1 MAQNEYMDYK
11 TRATVPDADFTI
23 FNMNDF
29 RDALVQLG
37 INVYKWNLPI
47 PEDKDYK
54 LKFYVQ
60 EYEKG
65 KLIKD
70 TVLNQWSTKRWGNDD
85 RGMAAYI
92 FLKNLRI
99 ITEMPEEDDPKFRLK
114 FSLNNGLYQCS
125 GSISDRQELRPYFLK
140 QFDEIDFEVGK
151 DIPMLL
157 YTSGWDFVIAGEK
170 SRRFCGANH
179 PNDVND
185 KDIIKSNHYFVFGYR
200 VIDEEFYGRD

>member
-1 MAQNEYMDYK
+1 MDYK

-23 FNMNDF
+23 FNMNNF

-65 KLIKD
+65 KLIRD

-92 FLKNLRI
+92 FLK
-99 ITEMPEEDDPKFRLK
+99 
-114 FSLNNGLYQCS
+114 
-125 GSISDRQELRPYFLK
+125 
-140 QFDEIDFEVGK
+140 QFDEIDFEVEK

-170 SRRFCGANH
+170 SRRFCGTNH

-200 VIDEEFYGRD
+200 VIEEEFYGRD